1 MSTDTQ
7 DEKPQPATLEA
18 ALGAHG
24 VTMTAQFV
32 PWSKSRNKDEKDDR
46 GNRRM
51 SLNWLVTIFAS
62 GRPVLTTD
70 YMAGEGHCP
79 SYKQGARRTVD
90 YDRALE
96 HECETGKAAR
106 HLATLSAAISGKP
119 ILPSLADVM
128 HSLLL
133 DASAIDSPTYED
145 WAGDFGYEPDSRKGE
160 AIYRQCLDHALRLR
174 AALGDTVLQQLREAA
189 EGY

>member
-1 MSTDTQ
+1 MD
-7 DEKPQPATLEA
+7 DKPQPATLET
-18 ALGAHG
+18 ALAAHG

-32 PWSKSRNKDEKDDR
+32 PWSKSRNRDEKDDR

-51 SLNWLVTIFAS
+51 SLNWLVTIFVN

-70 YMAGEGHCP
+70 YSAGEGHCP
-79 SYKQGARRTVD
+79 SYRHISGRFCRSID
-90 YDRALE
+90 YDKMLE
-96 HECETGKAAR
+96 HECETGRAAN
-106 HLATLSAAISGKP
+106 LSGKP
-119 ILPSLADVM
+119 ILPDLASVM

-145 WAGDFGYEPDSRKGE
+145 WAADFGYDPDSRKGE
-160 AIYRQCLDHALRLR
+160 SIYRQCLDYGLRLR
-174 AALGDTVLQQLREAA
+174 RALGDTALRALQEAA